1 MVFLEPSSKGPSM
14 IRFSRKSIF
23 VVFCQAFVLTTS
35 QTLLPMLDGERSGW
49 FTQNFGF
56 SLAVAKPKYGP
67 AEAPRAT
74 PLSRSHQFF
83 SSGRASAPDFW
94 RLIPYYVPQSG
105 GAACGV
111 ASVSMMLNG
120 FVSRRNAHSLGV
132 KGSSKASGSQAV
144 EVETSDDKLVLQGD
158 LLDQVK
164 VEDWKK
170 RILGGEGAAA
180 LTQIRGT
187 DLDTLGRIVT
197 EAMKVYRFEGA
208 KVEVVHLDGASPKDV
223 NQVRQVLKANEKGDR
238 DLIIAN
244 FLQSSFTDDADAG
257 HLAPVGAYD
266 EKTDRVLILDPDR
279 EYYEPYWI
287 STETFVKGM
296 ATLDST
302 VKKNRGYLRVT
313 LKE

>member
-1 MVFLEPSSKGPSM
+1 MSQVLFPLLE
-14 IRFSRKSIF
+14 
-23 VVFCQAFVLTTS
+23 
-35 QTLLPMLDGERSGW
+35 GERSGW
-49 FTQNFGF
+49 LSQNLGF
-56 SLAVAKPKYGP
+56 SLAAAKPKYGP
-67 AEAPRAT
+67 AEGPRAT
-74 PLSRSHQFF
+74 PLSRSHQFL
-83 SSGRASAPDFW
+83 SSGQASAPDFW
-94 RLIPYYVPQSG
+94 RLIPYYVPQAG

-111 ASVSMMLNG
+111 ASVSMMLNA
-120 FVSRRNAHSLGV
+120 FISRRNAHAMEV
-132 KGSSKASGSQAV
+132 KGNAKALNSKKV
-144 EVETSDDKLVLQGD
+144 EVETSDDKLILQGD

-170 RILGGEGAAA
+170 RILGGEGASA

-197 EAMKVYRFEGA
+197 EAMKVYRFEEA
-208 KVEVVHLDGASPKDV
+208 KVEVVHLDGASPQEV
-223 NQVRQVLKANEKGDR
+223 ARVRQVLKANEKGDR

-302 VKKNRGYLRVT
+302 VKKNRGYLHVS